1 MANPRGQ
8 GDLLRARL
16 VEAASAML
24 TDPQAIAVPSLRAV
38 ARACEVSPAAV
49 YLHFDSQVALIQAV
63 IDEQLARMSAA
74 VADRD
79 AVGTPAERLTA
90 LGLAYVEWG
99 IANPG
104 AYQLLFESADRLDV
118 ASPHDESESRWDL
131 IRGAAALIGAA
142 LGTSPERSRRLA
154 FQVWAAL
161 HGIASLRIHKP
172 DLDWPTSLSD
182 EVAALVATLPAR
194 HG

>member
-1 MANPRGQ
+1 MVNPRGQ

-24 TDPQAIAVPSLRAV
+24 TDPQAIALPSLRAV

-49 YLHFDSQVALIQAV
+49 YLHFDSQVALIGAV

-74 VADRD
+74 VAERD
-79 AVGTPAERLTA
+79 AEGTPAERLTV
-90 LGLAYVEWG
+90 LGVAYVEWG
-99 IANPG
+99 LANPG

-118 ASPHDESESRWDL
+118 AAPHDESESRWDMIRAAADL
-131 IRGAAALIGAA
+131 IAAALGS
-142 LGTSPERSRRLA
+142 TPERSRQLA
-154 FQVWAAL
+154 FQVWVAL
-161 HGIASLRIHKP
+161 HGVASLRIHKP
-172 DLDWPTSLSD
+172 DLDWPTSVSD

-194 HG
+194 TG